1 MGQVSADEQVYQQI
15 HLDVARNATDDFN
28 PFHDADK
35 WHRIHQN
42 PFGGPIVL
50 GFQMEC
56 LAEYRVTRHRIMDTT
71 DDDPP
76 AAFRNYQFT
85 FAGVLRTDE
94 PFRMEIKPTKRAST
108 PDGGWMRSNRVVV
121 RKADGLVLIG
131 QIRDSERPLALP
143 DIAPPEVPPVALPE
157 IPDRSVIGNGH
168 WFHKRK
174 FMTNSNAKNLLSGS
188 LARQADYFDELED
201 RVNYPDMFPTAMISC
216 ALLERTHAAGHDF
229 YANPMVYTTHHFSV
243 DQRLARRLRSADAL
257 HILVSDGEAVSGD
270 SGGLGHTG
278 IEQQRHSCLGLLE
291 DGGILFRGEVM
302 LAPLVAIL
310 GKNA

>member
-28 PFHDADK
+28 PFHDANK
-35 WHRIHQN
+35 WHRIRQN

-56 LAEYRVTRHRIMDTT
+56 LAEYRVTRHRILDGT
-71 DDDPP
+71 DDESP

-85 FAGVLRTDE
+85 FAGVLRTGE
-94 PFRMEIKPTKRAST
+94 PFRMEVKPTKRSST
-108 PDGGWMRSNRVVV
+108 PDGGLNRSNRVVV

-131 QIRDSERPLALP
+131 QVRDSDRLSALAH
-143 DIAPPEVPPVALPE
+143 ITPPELPYASLAQL
-157 IPDRSVIGNGH
+157 PDRSVVTDDR

-216 ALLERTHAAGHDF
+216 ALLERAHAAQHDF
-229 YANPMVYTTHHFSV
+229 YENPMVYTTHHFSV
-243 DQRLARRLRSADAL
+243 DQRLARGLRSADAL
-257 HILVSDGEAVSGD
+257 HILVSDAEPVSDD
-270 SGGLGHTG
+270 SAGLGHTG
-278 IEQQRHSCLGLLE
+278 IEQQRHSCLGLLQ
-291 DGGILFRGEVM
+291 GGGVLFRGEVT
-302 LAPLVAIL
+302 LAPLAAIV
-310 GKNA
+310 GKSV

>member
-1 MGQVSADEQVYQQI
+1 MTAEDDQVYRQI

-56 LAEYRVTRHRIMDTT
+56 LAEYRVTRHRLLDSTP
-71 DDDPP
+71 DDPP
-76 AAFRNYQFT
+76 PAYRNYQFT

-94 PFRMEIKPTKRAST
+94 PFRMEIKPTKRTCT
-108 PDGGWMRSNRVVV
+108 PDGRWIRSNRVVV
-121 RKADGLVLIG
+121 RKTNGMVLLG
-131 QIRDSERPLALP
+131 QIRDSDHPLTLP
-143 DIAPPEVPPVALPE
+143 DLTPPFQLSENLPPL
-157 IPDRSVIGNGH
+157 PDRSLLPEGG

-201 RVNYPDMFPTAMISC
+201 HINYPDMFPTALISC

-229 YANPMVYTTHHFSV
+229 YANPMVYTTHQFSV
-243 DQRLARRLRSADAL
+243 NQTLARRLRSADAL
-257 HILVSDGEAVSGD
+257 HLLVSDAQQVASNG
-270 SGGLGHTG
+270 GGLGHTRLQ
-278 IEQQRHSCLGLLE
+278 QQRHICLGLLE
-291 DGGILFRGEVM
+291 NGGILFRGEVM
-302 LAPLVAIL
+302 LASLNSIL
-310 GKNA
+310 GKSA